1 MNNITLNDFPIVS
14 SVDANSKIGFRRIYQ
29 NGLFVFHNSGFSYC
43 DNPKGIGL
51 SEMSNVLCSNDIP
64 EYFHIYNISS
74 EDYFFYKEVLPRASL
89 YLRERSFS
97 FYGLYYE
104 DCLLPIDS
112 GITYVFSNE
121 HPLASKIPVSLFK
134 KFWSCLEDMA
144 SSSVFCAAFIN
155 NKFSSICYGAA
166 ISKNI
171 IEVDIFTEE
180 EYRGKGL
187 GKVVA
192 SQFINECLKRGLV
205 IKWDCFVSNMASLEL
220 ARSLGFVFDKT
231 YKLLSIKK

>member
-1 MNNITLNDFPIVS
+1 
-14 SVDANSKIGFRRIYQ
+14 
-29 NGLFVFHNSGFSYC
+29 
-43 DNPKGIGL
+43 
-51 SEMSNVLCSNDIP
+51 MSNVLCSNDIP